1 MSEANVTLREL
12 FGESGK
18 GLPQDA
24 RSAVQSNHFVVA
36 IKAALAK
43 ESKAIRWDVIL
54 DVLVEKIL
62 EMLDIPILEIIV
74 PAWKKY
80 REIEQFADTE
90 KYPPGDTQLVSLVE
104 HTLKSE
110 HHPYVEILFKGVA
123 VGRIDFTVTVEFKL
137 EGFVLRIQEGR
148 IKAIDTGALQ
158 GRGTL
163 ALDSTIVIER
173 DFGTVRLPGKI
184 DLGGGVEL
192 RASENPRVT
201 AATD

>member
-1 MSEANVTLREL
+1 MSEAKVTLREL
-12 FGESGK
+12 FGESSK

-36 IKAALAK
+36 IKSALAN

-54 DVLVEKIL
+54 DALVEKIL

-80 REIEQFADTE
+80 REIEKFADTE

-110 HHPYVEILFKGVA
+110 HRPYVEILFKGVA
-123 VGRIDFTVTVEFKL
+123 VGRIEFTLTVEFKL

-148 IKAIDTGALQ
+148 IKAIDTGSLQ

-163 ALDSTIVIER
+163 ALDSTIMIER

-184 DLGGGVEL
+184 GLGDGIEL
-192 RASENPRVT
+192 RASDNPRVT